1 MTGGIPSGSDPAYL
15 TPHPFSI
22 MGGAL
27 SQLGTWD
34 EATVRST
41 IEARERSNPSMTQVS
56 DEVFRGLDPSL
67 GMVAGTI
74 EAIFRRILGA
84 IPLIDLEDPEGPA
97 VQLLDQ
103 METFFTNWR
112 SFLDDI
118 NFLDPDFDLATAQQ
132 SFATNVIQPFITAVG
147 NVLNSIIPAGLVPLL
162 GVGQVGDYSPNL
174 FLNGDFADPEALNS
188 STIYTHD
195 ATVGRTAL
203 GSAKTIANGTTRPL
217 FSNHILVA
225 PGQKVDVEAY
235 VLYSGVTSGADG
247 IKLRVTPFNGST
259 AGAPAVLPG
268 AGSHITPSGTIGAWQ
283 KLNGQYITPGS
294 GVTSIVVE
302 LLVDSNVTAGSVW
315 WDDALAQKLTA
326 NNLIPKDFISG
337 LQSALDALTSLV
349 DFNSLKTT
357 LGAGVSTLT
366 AIGNRLNFLGPTG
379 LFDASQL
386 TNVTN
391 LPTIPNL
398 LTKAP
403 DMQSHMDDVTNA
415 LSGGLT
421 GGGTPIINAG
431 LTMAKDT
438 MANLFNQLSN
448 NTRKLQSLEAQLT
461 TGGASTVSSKM
472 YTVNFAS
479 YPDGSFPTG
488 IFNVTM
494 SGPGTSSLGISGGK
508 AIWNLVNNGNKTAFM
523 QYAPGG
529 VLTATGTDFQVLRG
543 TMSGPPGNGSNTRI
557 WALGRMNAA
566 GTDYVWARGYCT
578 GFLSFKGDIGCTVGG
593 VETVWRSN
601 VSLTWSLDMRLICG
615 VGNNPRRYQVL
626 SGETIVVD
634 LTNGVG
640 GFTDNSVM
648 GSDHRY
654 WGSRSDTNGNTNPG
668 SIAGAS
674 VYDDAP
680 PSNIQGTAFRASR
693 RVTTDTTVSS
703 STNGIMF
710 PNNFFETVDYISDDL
725 TYTPGSNCRITVQTP
740 GTYLCTWRLFHGLYS
755 SGNAG
760 QGVLFKN
767 GVRECLGALADTQFS
782 AGFAIIV
789 SKIDSTAFI
798 GQAYLNAGDY
808 INPGMQFTSN
818 MSDTGDVSLSDGAE
832 TYFCVTRVG
841 AT

>member
-1 MTGGIPSGSDPAYL
+1 VTGGIPTGSDPAYL

-22 MGGAL
+22 MGGVF

-34 EATVRST
+34 EPTVREI
-41 IEARERSNPSMTQVS
+41 IENRERNNPSMTQVS

-74 EAIFRRILGA
+74 EAIFRRMLGA
-84 IPLIDLEDPEGPA
+84 IPLIDMEDPDGPA

-112 SFLDDI
+112 AFLDDI
-118 NFLDPDFDLATAQQ
+118 NFLDPDFDLAQAQQ
-132 SFATNVIQPFITAVG
+132 SFAQNVIQPFITAVG
-147 NVLNSIIPAGLVPLL
+147 NVLNSIIPAGLIPLF

-195 ATVGRTAL
+195 AAVGNFGA

-225 PGQKVDVEAY
+225 PGQKVDIAAY
-235 VLYSGVTSGADG
+235 VLYSGVTSGANG
-247 IKLRVTPFNGST
+247 IKVRATPFNNQT
-259 AGAPAVLPG
+259 AGSPVIIDQ
-268 AGSHITPSGTIGAWQ
+268 ITPSGTLGAWH
-283 KLNGQYITPGS
+283 KMSGQYVTPGT

-302 LLVDSNVTAGSVW
+302 LLVDTPVTAGTVW

-326 NNLIPKDFISG
+326 NNLIPRGFISG
-337 LQSALDALTSLV
+337 LQDALDALTSLV
-349 DFNSLKTT
+349 DFNALKNT

-366 AIGNRLNFLGPTG
+366 AIGNRLNFLNPTG
-379 LFDASQL
+379 MFDASQL
-386 TNVTN
+386 TNLPN

-403 DMQSHMDDVTNA
+403 DMQTHMDDLSNA
-415 LSGGLT
+415 LSGALT
-421 GGGTPIINAG
+421 GGGTPLVNTA
-431 LTMAKDT
+431 LTQAKNV
-438 MANLFNQLSN
+438 MANLFDQMSN
-448 NTRKLQSLEAQLT
+448 NTRKLQDLESQMT
-461 TGGASTVSSKM
+461 TGGASTPSAKM
-472 YTVNFAS
+472 YTVNFAN
-479 YPDGSFPTG
+479 YPDGAFPSG
-488 IFNVTM
+488 IFNITM

-508 AIWNLVNNGNKTAFM
+508 AVWNLVNNGNRTAFL

-529 VLTATGTDFQVLRG
+529 TPAATGTDYQVIRG

-557 WALGRMNAA
+557 WAIGRMNAS

-578 GFLSFKGDIGCTVGG
+578 GFLSYKGDIGCTVGG

-615 VGNNPRRYQVL
+615 VGNNPRRYQVI

-634 LTNGVG
+634 LVHGSG

-648 GSDHRY
+648 AADHRY
-654 WGSRSDTNGNTNPG
+654 WGSRSDTNGSTNPG

-674 VYDDAP
+674 VYDKAP
-680 PSNIQGTAFRASR
+680 PANIQGTAFRASR
-693 RVTTDTTVSS
+693 RVTTDTTVPSS
-703 STNGIMF
+703 SNGAMF

-725 TYTPGSNCRITVQTP
+725 TYTPNSNCRVTVQTP
-740 GTYLCTWRLFHGLYS
+740 GTYLCTWRVRHGLYA
-755 SGNAG
+755 SGSMG
-760 QGVLFKN
+760 EGVLYKN
-767 GVRECLGALADTQFS
+767 GVRECLGGIADTQFS
-782 AGFAIIV
+782 AGFAVIV
-789 SKIDSTAFI
+789 SKQDATAFV
-798 GQAYLNAGDY
+798 GQVYCNAGDY
-808 INPGMQFTSN
+808 INPGMHFSSS
-818 MSDTGDVSLSDGAE
+818 MSDTGDTSMSDGAE